1 MRAVRAPPMQSG
13 SLRSTLERGRAI
25 RKEIRRAGALAAGR
39 PAKRAGARS
48 CPLATA
54 CVRLRPLAPAM
65 PRAFSR
71 RRPFVACHRGPRRAT
86 HASAMPMRGAPRRM
100 PTRRRRPDAS
110 ITRHS
115 PSAERQAPSAKRQAP
130 SAKRQAPSAKRQAPS
145 AKRQAPSAKRQA
157 PSAKRQAPSAK
168 RQAPSAKRQA
178 PSAKRQ
184 APSAKRQAPS
194 AKRQAPSAKRQA
206 PSAKRQAP
214 SAKRQAPSAKRQ
226 APSAKR
232 QAPSAKRQ
240 APIGHRSSSSVPSC
254 GRAPLPRRRAR
265 AGCRRRN
272 DPAGHCAMGA
282 PQRASRRSPA
292 CGYYQIW

>member
-1 MRAVRAPPMQSG
+1 MQSG

-115 PSAERQAPSAKRQAP
+115 PSAERQAPSAERRAPSAERRAPSAERRAPSAERRAP

-157 PSAKRQAPSAK
+157 PSADRTSIVVIRSLLRACAASPPPSA
-168 RQAPSAKRQA
+168 RRLPATQ
-178 PSAKRQ
+178 
-184 APSAKRQAPS
+184 
-194 AKRQAPSAKRQA
+194 
-206 PSAKRQAP
+206 
-214 SAKRQAPSAKRQ
+214 
-226 APSAKR
+226 
-232 QAPSAKRQ
+232 
-240 APIGHRSSSSVPSC
+240 RS
-254 GRAPLPRRRAR
+254 GRALCDGRAATRVAPVARLRVLPNLVDSESAQ
-265 AGCRRRN
+265 AT
-272 DPAGHCAMGA
+272 
-282 PQRASRRSPA
+282 
-292 CGYYQIW
+292 

>member
-1 MRAVRAPPMQSG
+1 MRRGARAAD
-13 SLRSTLERGRAI
+13 AI
-25 RKEIRRAGALAAGR
+25 RLFALHSRKGAGDTQGNSSCRRTSGGAAGE
-39 PAKRAGARS
+39 A
-48 CPLATA
+48 
-54 CVRLRPLAPAM
+54 
-65 PRAFSR
+65 R
-71 RRPFVACHRGPRRAT
+71 RRPLKPACARLCALTSARAGDAARVLPPVTVRRLSPAVRSVRPT
-86 HASAMPMRGAPRRM
+86 QAPCRCAARRM

-115 PSAERQAPSAKRQAP
+115 PLATRHSPL
-130 SAKRQAPSAKRQAPS
+130 
-145 AKRQAPSAKRQA
+145 
-157 PSAKRQAPSAK
+157 
-168 RQAPSAKRQA
+168 
-178 PSAKRQ
+178 
-184 APSAKRQAPS
+184 
-194 AKRQAPSAKRQA
+194 AKRQA

-240 APIGHRSSSSVPSC
+240 APIGHRSSSSVPSG

>member
-157 PSAKRQAPSAK
+157 PSAKR
-168 RQAPSAKRQA
+168 
-178 PSAKRQ
+178 
-184 APSAKRQAPS
+184 
-194 AKRQAPSAKRQA
+194 
-206 PSAKRQAP
+206 
-214 SAKRQAPSAKRQ
+214 
-226 APSAKR
+226 
-232 QAPSAKRQ
+232 
-240 APIGHRSSSSVPSC
+240 RSDIDRRHPFPPAGVRRFPAAE
-254 GRAPLPRRRAR
+254 RAPVAGDATIRPGIVRWARRNARRAGR
-265 AGCRRRN
+265 P
-272 DPAGHCAMGA
+272 PAGTTKSG
-282 PQRASRRSPA
+282 R
-292 CGYYQIW
+292 

>member
-1 MRAVRAPPMQSG
+1 MQSG

-115 PSAERQAPSAKRQAP
+115 PSAERRAPSAERRAPSAERRAPSAERRAPSAKRQAP

-145 AKRQAPSAKRQA
+145 AKRQAPSADRTSIVVIRSFLRA
-157 PSAKRQAPSAK
+157 CAASPPPSARRLPATQ
-168 RQAPSAKRQA
+168 
-178 PSAKRQ
+178 
-184 APSAKRQAPS
+184 
-194 AKRQAPSAKRQA
+194 
-206 PSAKRQAP
+206 
-214 SAKRQAPSAKRQ
+214 
-226 APSAKR
+226 
-232 QAPSAKRQ
+232 
-240 APIGHRSSSSVPSC
+240 RS
-254 GRAPLPRRRAR
+254 GRALCDGRAATRVAPVARPRVLPNLVDSESAQ
-265 AGCRRRN
+265 AT
-272 DPAGHCAMGA
+272 
-282 PQRASRRSPA
+282 
-292 CGYYQIW
+292 

>member
-1 MRAVRAPPMQSG
+1 MRRGARAAD
-13 SLRSTLERGRAI
+13 AI
-25 RKEIRRAGALAAGR
+25 RLFALHSRKGAGDTQGNSSCRRTSGGAAGEARRRPLKPACARLCALTSARAGDAARVLPPAPVRRLSPRSAACDPRKRHADARRAACRPGAAALMRRLLAIRRA
-39 PAKRAGARS
+39 
-48 CPLATA
+48 
-54 CVRLRPLAPAM
+54 
-65 PRAFSR
+65 
-71 RRPFVACHRGPRRAT
+71 PFA
-86 HASAMPMRGAPRRM
+86 
-100 PTRRRRPDAS
+100 
-110 ITRHS
+110 TRHS
-115 PSAERQAPSAKRQAP
+115 
-130 SAKRQAPSAKRQAPS
+130 
-145 AKRQAPSAKRQA
+145 
-157 PSAKRQAPSAK
+157 
-168 RQAPSAKRQA
+168 
-178 PSAKRQ
+178 
-184 APSAKRQAPS
+184 PS

-240 APIGHRSSSSVPSC
+240 APIGHRSSSSVPSG

-292 CGYYQIW
+292 RGDYQIW

>member
-1 MRAVRAPPMQSG
+1 MRRGARAAD
-13 SLRSTLERGRAI
+13 AI
-25 RKEIRRAGALAAGR
+25 RLFALHSRKGAGDTQGNSSCRRTSGGAAGE
-39 PAKRAGARS
+39 AR
-48 CPLATA
+48 
-54 CVRLRPLAPAM
+54 RRPLAPACVRLCALTSA
-65 PRAFSR
+65 RAGDAARVLPPVTVR
-71 RRPFVACHRGPRRAT
+71 RLSPAVRSVRPT
-86 HASAMPMRGAPRRM
+86 QAPCRCAARRM

-115 PSAERQAPSAKRQAP
+115 PLATRQAPSATRQAP
-130 SAKRQAPSAKRQAPS
+130 L
-145 AKRQAPSAKRQA
+145 
-157 PSAKRQAPSAK
+157 
-168 RQAPSAKRQA
+168 
-178 PSAKRQ
+178 
-184 APSAKRQAPS
+184 
-194 AKRQAPSAKRQA
+194 
-206 PSAKRQAP
+206 AKRQAP

>member
-115 PSAERQAPSAKRQAP
+115 PSAERR
-130 SAKRQAPSAKRQAPS
+130 
-145 AKRQAPSAKRQA
+145 
-157 PSAKRQAPSAK
+157 
-168 RQAPSAKRQA
+168 
-178 PSAKRQ
+178 
-184 APSAKRQAPS
+184 
-194 AKRQAPSAKRQA
+194 
-206 PSAKRQAP
+206 
-214 SAKRQAPSAKRQ
+214 APSAKRQ

>member
-1 MRAVRAPPMQSG
+1 MRRGARAAD
-13 SLRSTLERGRAI
+13 AI
-25 RKEIRRAGALAAGR
+25 RLFALHSRKGAGDTQGNSSCRRTSGGAAGE
-39 PAKRAGARS
+39 AR
-48 CPLATA
+48 
-54 CVRLRPLAPAM
+54 RRPLAPACVRLCALTSARAGDAARVLPPVTVRRLS
-65 PRAFSR
+65 PRSA
-71 RRPFVACHRGPRRAT
+71 ACDPRKRHADARRA
-86 HASAMPMRGAPRRM
+86 ACRPGAAALMRRLLA
-100 PTRRRRPDAS
+100 
-110 ITRHS
+110 TRHS
-115 PSAERQAPSAKRQAP
+115 PLATRHSPL
-130 SAKRQAPSAKRQAPS
+130 
-145 AKRQAPSAKRQA
+145 
-157 PSAKRQAPSAK
+157 
-168 RQAPSAKRQA
+168 
-178 PSAKRQ
+178 
-184 APSAKRQAPS
+184 
-194 AKRQAPSAKRQA
+194 AKRQA

-240 APIGHRSSSSVPSC
+240 APIGHRSSSSVPSG

>member
-1 MRAVRAPPMQSG
+1 MRRGARAAD
-13 SLRSTLERGRAI
+13 AI
-25 RKEIRRAGALAAGR
+25 RLFALHSRKGAGDTQGNSSCRRTSGGAAGE
-39 PAKRAGARS
+39 A
-48 CPLATA
+48 
-54 CVRLRPLAPAM
+54 
-65 PRAFSR
+65 R
-71 RRPFVACHRGPRRAT
+71 RRPLKPACARLCALTSARAGDAARVLPPVTVRRLSPAVRSVRPT
-86 HASAMPMRGAPRRM
+86 QAPCRCAARRM

-115 PSAERQAPSAKRQAP
+115 PL
-130 SAKRQAPSAKRQAPS
+130 
-145 AKRQAPSAKRQA
+145 
-157 PSAKRQAPSAK
+157 
-168 RQAPSAKRQA
+168 
-178 PSAKRQ
+178 AKRQ

-240 APIGHRSSSSVPSC
+240 APIGHRSSSSVPSG

>member
-1 MRAVRAPPMQSG
+1 MRRGARAAD
-13 SLRSTLERGRAI
+13 AI
-25 RKEIRRAGALAAGR
+25 RLFALHSRKGAGDTQGNSSCRRTSGGAAGE
-39 PAKRAGARS
+39 AR
-48 CPLATA
+48 
-54 CVRLRPLAPAM
+54 RRPLAPACVRLCALTSA
-65 PRAFSR
+65 RAGDAARVLPPVTVR
-71 RRPFVACHRGPRRAT
+71 RLSPAVRSVRPT
-86 HASAMPMRGAPRRM
+86 QAPCRCAARRM

-115 PSAERQAPSAKRQAP
+115 PLATRHSPLAKRQAP
-130 SAKRQAPSAKRQAPS
+130 LAT
-145 AKRQAPSAKRQA
+145 
-157 PSAKRQAPSAK
+157 
-168 RQAPSAKRQA
+168 
-178 PSAKRQ
+178 
-184 APSAKRQAPS
+184 
-194 AKRQAPSAKRQA
+194 
-206 PSAKRQAP
+206 
-214 SAKRQAPSAKRQ
+214 RQAPSAKRQ

>member
-1 MRAVRAPPMQSG
+1 MRRGARAAD
-13 SLRSTLERGRAI
+13 AI
-25 RKEIRRAGALAAGR
+25 RLFALHSRKGAGDTQGNSSCRRTSGGAAGE
-39 PAKRAGARS
+39 A
-48 CPLATA
+48 
-54 CVRLRPLAPAM
+54 
-65 PRAFSR
+65 R
-71 RRPFVACHRGPRRAT
+71 RRPLKPACARLCALTSARAGDAARVLPPVTVRRLSPAVRSVRPT
-86 HASAMPMRGAPRRM
+86 QAPCRCAARRM

-115 PSAERQAPSAKRQAP
+115 PSATRQAPLATRHS
-130 SAKRQAPSAKRQAPS
+130 
-145 AKRQAPSAKRQA
+145 
-157 PSAKRQAPSAK
+157 
-168 RQAPSAKRQA
+168 
-178 PSAKRQ
+178 
-184 APSAKRQAPS
+184 
-194 AKRQAPSAKRQA
+194 

-240 APIGHRSSSSVPSC
+240 APIGHRSSSSVPSG

-272 DPAGHCAMGA
+272 NPAGHCAMGA

>member
-184 APSAKRQAPS
+184 AP
-194 AKRQAPSAKRQA
+194 
-206 PSAKRQAP
+206 
-214 SAKRQAPSAKRQ
+214 
-226 APSAKR
+226 
-232 QAPSAKRQ
+232 
-240 APIGHRSSSSVPSC
+240 IGHRSSSSVPSC

>member
-1 MRAVRAPPMQSG
+1 MQSG

-115 PSAERQAPSAKRQAP
+115 PSAERQAPSAERRAP
-130 SAKRQAPSAKRQAPS
+130 SAERRAPSAER
-145 AKRQAPSAKRQA
+145 R
-157 PSAKRQAPSAK
+157 
-168 RQAPSAKRQA
+168 
-178 PSAKRQ
+178 
-184 APSAKRQAPS
+184 
-194 AKRQAPSAKRQA
+194 A